1 MSISKGTIVRTISLV
16 IVIINMILKK
26 CGVDVIN
33 VSESQILTAVE
44 MIIELAVIIVA
55 FWKNNSYSQNAIKA
69 DEFLKNLKEMDIDA
83 DEDFAGEIIE
93 GDDE

>member
-26 CGVDVIN
+26 CGVDIIN
-33 VSESQILTAVE
+33 VSESQILTVVE

-83 DEDFAGEIIE
+83 DEDFAGEIIK
-93 GDDE
+93 GDEE